1 MGSRG
6 VAQAAVSHWCR
17 SKKGAS
23 ASPAHRR
30 TPPYLGVR
38 SGARSMGVGGAGAGG
53 AAEVSIPPYFGAS
66 SAFAGAAAMRTT
78 PKAAAQNPVVN
89 ACLLFG

>member
-1 MGSRG
+1 
-6 VAQAAVSHWCR
+6 
-17 SKKGAS
+17 
-23 ASPAHRR
+23 
-30 TPPYLGVR
+30 
-38 SGARSMGVGGAGAGG
+38 MGVGGAGAGG

-78 PKAAAQNPVVN
+78 PKAAAQNPGVN